1 MERKLGEFKAEN
13 ELLGRLLQEAQSERR
28 SLEGHLAK
36 ALADSERQRQLLGSC
51 LEAKEALELQLQH
64 LRLEA
69 EERDEQLAR

>member
-28 SLEGHLAK
+28 SLEGHLAE

-51 LEAKEALELQLQH
+51 LEAKEALELQLQG
-64 LRLEA
+64 LRVEA

>member
-1 MERKLGEFKAEN
+1 MECKLGEFKAEN
-13 ELLGRLLQEAQSERR
+13 ELLGRVLQEAQSERR
-28 SLEGHLAK
+28 SLEGRLAEV
-36 ALADSERQRQLLGSC
+36 LADSERQRQLLGSC